1 MKRLMRRIKFSVS
14 VSALITL
21 MTGIVLTCVTFGAV
35 RQVEVER
42 QANQFQQDAKLR
54 VKAIEAG
61 LHDAVEQVAILDQ
74 LFASFGIM
82 SREQFRSF
90 TAPILARYP
99 QIQALSFQR
108 VLMQADRRKFEDDMR
123 LRNPD
128 FQITEIVDEQQRK
141 AEIRDSYSVV
151 DYIEPV
157 AGNEDAIGLDTAY
170 QADQQLARKR
180 SRESGLPIATGLIS
194 LAQLKGW
201 HSGFLVMAP
210 VYWRGVPLESAMA
223 RDRATIGY
231 TAAAFRTDH
240 LVDVIL
246 DSSGFGE
253 LPGMSI
259 DLYAGTKSDAQNLAF
274 HHGESK
280 AADTALPLLPWWLFY
295 DRADPVADTFP
306 MAGSAW
312 HVEIIQAPVP
322 FTVHNGGALYV
333 LLGGLLSSLLAAAYV
348 YTLVLRFAAIE
359 RASQSRTT
367 ALQFANLRLSEDI
380 AQRVQTE
387 RSLRLRERVIEVS
400 SNAVIIC
407 SADAP
412 DYVIEYV
419 NPAFE
424 RITGYGKEDVIGRS
438 LESLQGSSQDQQN
451 IEEIRAAL
459 REKREGHALLRNYR
473 KDGTGY
479 WNDLFVA
486 PVCDDSGTLS
496 HFVVAQYDIT
506 AVMTYEAELEFQA
519 KHDALTALANREL
532 LRERLTKA
540 IADAERCGTPLWVV
554 FLDLDQFKFIN
565 DTLGHD
571 AGDAMLKVL
580 AGRLLSATDKSDTVA
595 RLGGDEF
602 VMVLPNQLEDGPGLS
617 VLQRIMDSVAQPLM
631 LQDHEFLLT
640 CSMGIAQYPSDGN
653 NAESLIKHAD
663 IAMYRAKEMGRNT
676 FQFYAPNMIE
686 RTLDRLSIEADLRH
700 ALEREEFVIHYQPQ
714 VSLASGGIVGMEGL
728 LRWIH
733 PVHGTISP
741 ARFVGLA
748 EEMGLIIPI
757 GAWVIRT
764 ACIQAR
770 AWQQAG
776 LGDLRVA
783 VNLSARQFTQKALT
797 QSIADVLRAT
807 GLAPHLLEL
816 ELTESMVMND
826 VDSAITILR
835 TLKNLGVQIAIDDFG
850 TGYSSLSYL
859 RRFPIDVLKI
869 DQSFVNDLAVD
880 PDAAAIVDAVIT
892 LAHSLRLEV
901 IAEGVETL
909 EQLVFLRDHGCD
921 QMQGYYFGRPLDA
934 EAFELLLRRG
944 GCLLLPEAAAQ
955 EPHRIE
961 RQPEQ
966 ARQERKPDR

>member
-1 MKRLMRRIKFSVS
+1 MDKFMRRIRFSVS
-14 VSALITL
+14 VSAVITL
-21 MTGIVLTCVTFGAV
+21 IAGSILTGVIFGTV
-35 RQVEVER
+35 RRVESER
-42 QANQFQQDAKLR
+42 QAIQFQQDAKLR
-54 VKAIEAG
+54 VTAIETG
-61 LHDAVEQVAILDQ
+61 LHDAVEQVTILDQ
-74 LFASFGIM
+74 LFASFGII

-99 QIQALSFQR
+99 EIQALSFQR
-108 VLMQADRRKFEDDMR
+108 VLLQTDRRKFEDEMR
-123 LRNPD
+123 LRDPG
-128 FQITEIVDEQQRK
+128 FQITEIVDGQRRK
-141 AEIRDSYSVV
+141 ATIRDSYSVV

-157 AGNEDAIGLDTAY
+157 IGNEDAVGLDTAY

-180 SRESGLPIATGLIS
+180 SRESGLPSSTGLLS
-194 LAQLKGW
+194 LAQHQGW
-201 HSGFLVMAP
+201 HTGFLVMAP
-210 VYWRGVPLESAMA
+210 VYWRGAPLDSVVA

-231 TAAAFRTDH
+231 TAAVFRADH
-240 LVDVIL
+240 LIDAIL
-246 DSSGFGE
+246 GSGGFGE
-253 LPGMSI
+253 VPGMSVS
-259 DLYAGTKSDAQNLAF
+259 LYSGAKSDVQNLAF
-274 HHGESK
+274 RQGGSK
-280 AADTALPLLPWWLFY
+280 AADDTPSLLPWWLFY
-295 DRADPVADTFP
+295 DHAKPVSDTFTL
-306 MAGSAW
+306 AGNAW
-312 HVEIIQAPVP
+312 HVEVLQAPVP
-322 FTVHNGGALYV
+322 FNVHNRGALYV
-333 LLGGLLSSLLAAAYV
+333 LLGGLLSSLLAATYV
-348 YTLVLRFAAIE
+348 YTLVLRFTAIE
-359 RASQSRTT
+359 RISQGRTA

-380 AQRVQTE
+380 ARRMHTE

-400 SNAVIIC
+400 ANAIIIC

-412 DYVIEYV
+412 DYPIEYV

-424 RITGYGKEDVIGRS
+424 RITGYSKDEVIGRS
-438 LESLQGSSQDQQN
+438 LESLQGNSQDQHN

-486 PVCDDSGTLS
+486 PVNDETGMLS

-519 KHDALTALANREL
+519 KHDALTQLANREL
-532 LRERLTKA
+532 LRERLSKA
-540 IADAERCGTPLWVV
+540 ITDAERDGTPLWVV
-554 FLDLDQFKFIN
+554 FLDLDRFKFIN

-571 AGDAMLKVL
+571 AGDVSLKVL

-602 VMVLPNQLEDGPGLS
+602 VMLLPNQAEDGPGLL
-617 VLQRIMDSVAQPLM
+617 VLQRIMDSIAQPLM
-631 LQDHEFLLT
+631 LQDHEFQLT
-640 CSMGIAQYPSDGN
+640 CSMGIAKYPNDGN
-653 NAESLIKHAD
+653 SAESLIKHAD

-676 FQFYAPNMIE
+676 FQFYAPTMIE

-700 ALEREEFVIHYQPQ
+700 ALEREEFIIHYQPQ
-714 VSLASGGIVGMEGL
+714 VSLKTGGIVGMEAL
-728 LRWIH
+728 LRWAH
-733 PVHGTISP
+733 PVHGMISP

-764 ACIQAR
+764 ACIQTK
-770 AWQQAG
+770 AWQRAG
-776 LGDLRVA
+776 HGDLRVA
-783 VNLSARQFTQKALT
+783 VNLSARQFAQKALAE
-797 QSIADVLRAT
+797 SIADVLRAT

-880 PDAAAIVDAVIT
+880 PDAAAIVTAVIT

-909 EQLVFLRDHGCD
+909 EQLDFLRAHGRN
-921 QMQGYYFGRPLDA
+921 QMQGYYFGRPLNA
-934 EAFELLLRRG
+934 EEFELLLCRG
-944 GCLLLPEAAAQ
+944 SCLSLAELAAQ
-955 EPHRIE
+955 VRI
-961 RQPEQ
+961 PPL
-966 ARQERKPDR
+966 AHVD